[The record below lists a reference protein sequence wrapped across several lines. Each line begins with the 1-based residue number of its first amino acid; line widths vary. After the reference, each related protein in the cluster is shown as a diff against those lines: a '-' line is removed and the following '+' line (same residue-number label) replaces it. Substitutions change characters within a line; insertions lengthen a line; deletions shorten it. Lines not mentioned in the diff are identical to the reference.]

1 MEPVHTS
8 SPPPDYEVDFSPPPD
23 LRLPLWRSL
32 LRQVCDR
39 GEQLPPLET
48 TAKPVNVGMLLGDSV
63 SIPWYRTV
71 FSNIGDVITPET
83 APPLQLESHPVEG
96 GELISDQ
103 IQRGWWTSLLRNLA
117 DWAAPEKMP
126 PLHLTAAPVN
136 PETASG
142 QLLVPRWSSLVA
154 APAAAPAKLSSVAAA
169 RIPIAPPR
177 VIPLSMAEAA
187 ESIMEADSSSIP
199 ELISKAQRTLRF
211 SRIRE
216 GFWIAVA
223 CAEAL
228 LLIFWLFVQK

>member
-1 MEPVHTS
+1 LHQ
-8 SPPPDYEVDFSPPPD
+8 
-23 LRLPLWRSL
+23 L
-32 LRQVCDR
+32 CDR
-39 GEQLPPLET
+39 GEKLPPLEI
-48 TAKPVNVGMLLGDSV
+48 TAKPVNVGMLLGDTV

-83 APPLQLESHPVEG
+83 APPLQLESHPVDS

-103 IQRGWWTSLLRNLA
+103 VQRGWWTSLLRNLA
-117 DWAAPEKMP
+117 DWAAPEKAP

-142 QLLVPRWSSLVA
+142 QLLVPRWSALIA
-154 APAAAPAKLSSVAAA
+154 APAAAPARLSAVAAE

-199 ELISKAQRTLRF
+199 ELISRAQRTLHF

-216 GFWIAVA
+216 AFWIALA
-223 CAEAL
+223 SAEVIL
-228 LLIFWLFVQK
+228 LMVWLFFQK